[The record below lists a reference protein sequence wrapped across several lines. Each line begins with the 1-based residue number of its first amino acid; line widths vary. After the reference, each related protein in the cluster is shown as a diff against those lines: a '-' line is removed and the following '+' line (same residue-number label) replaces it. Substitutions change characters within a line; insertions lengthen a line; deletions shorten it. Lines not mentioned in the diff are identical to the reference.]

1 MVLSTGQASKGLGSG
16 EPSLK
21 RLSNIWMQTAGE
33 KIPDSGAPKASS
45 SRLELP
51 GPGGTTRKPGGGRR

>member
-1 MVLSTGQASKGLGSG
+1 MVLSTSQASKGLGSG

-33 KIPDSGAPKASS
+33 KIPDLGSKG
-45 SRLELP
+45 LEQQA
-51 GPGGTTRKPGGGRR
+51 

>member
-1 MVLSTGQASKGLGSG
+1 
-16 EPSLK
+16 
-21 RLSNIWMQTAGE
+21 MQTAGE